1 MLRNQRN
8 RTIESI
14 KIGEFDKKQSFHYG
28 VLQFR
33 DIPNIE
39 EQGRILECYFTD
51 KNFLLL
57 PRNELVRTETNVE
70 GCEVEVHYY
79 TSLIILWTDPYVI
92 NDMDGLV
99 NSPMVFTL
107 RKMVEVEDKIRVQQK
122 FILENGRYNITV
134 GQTPMFGDNDAQY
147 SYLITHR
154 YVDNKYIYRI
164 TSAASFKEHFDLLKN
179 HNLSDNTILDMVF
192 TGRTTNG
199 WNNTYTFNNYKIKDA
214 YVTDDRAILSNVK
227 GIQDFEGMDSV
238 WRGVTFFNYILD
250 WACPLETSDG
260 YYQSMQIKFINC
272 YPENITTVRDGEVFV
287 NGLHLDT
294 NPIVGDIVIPN
305 DKELRRIIFETL
317 FRSGTKASIGEFV
330 ASKQCLDDVI
340 KKFDQ
345 ARRAEAKRNY
355 SEQKMDLIGTITQTR
370 RQIEETKER
379 IMLGEYRAQNF
390 IPFPDIII
398 PKRPSENYVIDVYSM
413 LEEKNGKYIL
423 RGEEAN
429 NEE

>member
-1 MLRNQRN
+1 
-8 RTIESI
+8 
-14 KIGEFDKKQSFHYG
+14 
-28 VLQFR
+28 
-33 DIPNIE
+33 
-39 EQGRILECYFTD
+39 
-51 KNFLLL
+51 
-57 PRNELVRTETNVE
+57 
-70 GCEVEVHYY
+70 
-79 TSLIILWTDPYVI
+79 
-92 NDMDGLV
+92 
-99 NSPMVFTL
+99 
-107 RKMVEVEDKIRVQQK
+107 
-122 FILENGRYNITV
+122 
-134 GQTPMFGDNDAQY
+134 
-147 SYLITHR
+147 
-154 YVDNKYIYRI
+154 
-164 TSAASFKEHFDLLKN
+164 
-179 HNLSDNTILDMVF
+179 MVF

-370 RQIEETKER
+370 RQIEETKENK
-379 IMLGEYRAQNF
+379 G
-390 IPFPDIII
+390 
-398 PKRPSENYVIDVYSM
+398 IDLVD
-413 LEEKNGKYIL
+413 
-423 RGEEAN
+423 
-429 NEE
+429 